1 MIVKRTKNRRQT
13 KKQQCAART
22 RETIANA
29 SALASLGKHK
39 IAISGEKDRIA
50 ALTTTDTAFCQSEKL
65 LL

>member
-13 KKQQCAART
+13 KKQQLAART
-22 RETIANA
+22 RETTANV

-39 IAISGEKDRIA
+39 SAISGEKDSIA